1 MSNMNE
7 QEQSDIF
14 KVMNVS
20 DLPDRYFVYNE
31 QKPNFLTPGYLE
43 LEPDPLP
50 PLIEECIRN
59 RPSDIYFSPDDNNN
73 NNDNENNSCTN
84 DNKDDTDMCHNE
96 SGYLLSRTDLSS
108 SLIQKK
114 LIYQQKILTVPI
126 NSSCTNR
133 SSISNLSNSTTTT
146 NNNNILNQIS
156 LINNNNNNKSS
167 KNSPNLLYV

>member
-1 MSNMNE
+1 MNE
-7 QEQSDIF
+7 QEQADIF

-59 RPSDIYFSPDDNNN
+59 RPSDIYFSPDNNN
-73 NNDNENNSCTN
+73 ENENNSCTN
-84 DNKDDTDMCHNE
+84 DKDDTDMCHNE
-96 SGYLLSRTDLSS
+96 SGYLLSRTDLS

-133 SSISNLSNSTTTT
+133 SSISNLSSSTTTNNNN

-156 LINNNNNNKSS
+156 LINNNNNNNKSS

>member
-1 MSNMNE
+1 MNE
-7 QEQSDIF
+7 QEQADIF

-59 RPSDIYFSPDDNNN
+59 RPSDIYFSPDNNN
-73 NNDNENNSCTN
+73 NENENENNSCTN
-84 DNKDDTDMCHNE
+84 DKDDTDMCHNE
-96 SGYLLSRTDLSS
+96 SGYLLSRTDLS

-133 SSISNLSNSTTTT
+133 SSISNLSSSTTTT
-146 NNNNILNQIS
+146 NNNNNILNQIS